1 MDIGDGVHKKPTKS
15 PIYSKSLLVG
25 VAIIIMNEKIK
36 YSTKPIYIGSG
47 AFPNE
52 IGKQQQRI
60 IIIMFSSQSMIPFF
74 F

>member
-1 MDIGDGVHKKPTKS
+1 
-15 PIYSKSLLVG
+15 
-25 VAIIIMNEKIK
+25 MNEKIK

-60 IIIMFSSQSMIPFF
+60 IIIIMFSSQSMIPFF